1 MKFNRL
7 IIFSSCLFCI
17 LAATALPLKSEVDYL
32 KQMGVSRLNELPK
45 APDFNLSDLEGKQ
58 VSLSELRG
66 NVVLLN
72 FWATW

>member
-7 IIFSSCLFCI
+7 IIFSFCLFSI
-17 LAATALPLKSEVDYL
+17 LAATALPLRSEVDYL
-32 KQMGVSRLNELPK
+32 KQMGVSRLTEMPK
-45 APDFNLSDLEGKQ
+45 APDFNLSDLEGNQ
-58 VSLSELRG
+58 VSLDELRG

>member
-1 MKFNRL
+1 MKFIRI
-7 IIFSSCLFCI
+7 IIFSFCLFCI
-17 LAATALPLKSEVDYL
+17 LAATALPLRSEVDYL
-32 KQMGVSRLNELPK
+32 KQMGVQRLSEMPE
-45 APDFNLSDLEGKQ
+45 APDFKLSDLEGKQ